1 MGIKNLKAL
10 LLSHGSLTPH
20 EPDGDERFPAV
31 FVDGFSVMMTM
42 AYSCADEDEFRAA
55 VEERVQHWTSVAESG
70 RLVVFLDRGEIPIKQ
85 PLREQRR
92 KATRDRAA
100 RHREFIAAAEADAAA
115 EAAVTPEDR
124 EKEKEKDEHA
134 EFAEEIRAE
143 KQLKLQRIRF
153 QLSIASHDV
162 VRSLIASTLARAGE
176 AVEVVFCD
184 GVDAEMV
191 MCARGR
197 AEAERCGRWP
207 LLVTTDQDAL
217 LFTSTDRME
226 KIVSTVSA
234 CYAFRP
240 TAEAEYLCKLAALAN
255 GCDFFPGL
263 GGICVSVESL
273 RRAALFPEFSARNA
287 AVSLCTRPMRLA
299 TQDALEPEV
308 AAEAVDFIARYA
320 AGDENIYR
328 EVPPGACCGRAF
340 VRCALAAEWAESLPA
355 PTGLGVVA
363 DMIAC
368 LPERRDPSPAEVE
381 RLMALEARARGARVT
396 DAMLAQTAQLLGYGA
411 GAGADAAA
419 VFAVSGA
426 KGLMRR
432 LCDTSMFFN
441 AEYVEIES
449 EPRLLKLR

>member
-10 LLSHGSLTPH
+10 LLSHGALTPH
-20 EPDGDERFPAV
+20 EPGGDERFPAV

-55 VEERVQHWTSVAESG
+55 VEERVQHWMSVSESG
-70 RLVVFLDRGEIPIKQ
+70 RIVVFLDRGEIPIKQ
-85 PLREQRR
+85 PLRDQRR

-115 EAAVTPEDR
+115 EAVGAREDKQ
-124 EKEKEKDEHA
+124 EDDHA

-153 QLSIASHDV
+153 QLSIANHEV
-162 VRSLIASTLARAGE
+162 VKSLIESTLARAGD
-176 AVEVVFCD
+176 AVEIVFCD

-197 AEAERCGRWP
+197 AEAERRGRWP

-217 LFTSTDRME
+217 LFTSTDRDE

-240 TAEAEYLCKLAALAN
+240 TESTEYLCKLAALAN

-273 RRAALFPEFSARNA
+273 RRATLFPEFSVRNA
-287 AVSLCTRPMRLA
+287 AVSLCTRPMRLS
-299 TQDALEPEV
+299 TQDALEPEA
-308 AAEAVDFIARYA
+308 AAEVVDFIRRYA
-320 AGDENIYR
+320 AGDERIYR

-340 VRCALAAEWAESLPA
+340 VRGALAAEWAEALPA
-355 PTGLGVVA
+355 ATGLSVVA

-368 LPERRDPSPAEVE
+368 LPARRDPAPEEVE
-381 RLMALEARARGARVT
+381 RLLALEARARGARVT

-411 GAGADAAA
+411 SAGADGASA
-419 VFAVSGA
+419 FAVSGA
-426 KGLMRR
+426 KGLMCR
-432 LCDTSMFFN
+432 LRGTAMFFN